1 MCVCIARCLPLGVY
15 IIHNPICVSGLV
27 SWGPSVYVSV
37 CRRSVLC
44 GCLSSCASPAG
55 CVLGL
60 GWCVPCLLSP
70 WEQNRAQGRGDTP
83 SLNSPFSWEPAWES
97 ECETKSRLRQELGP
111 LLQPAQAPGGN
122 CGSHRSDLPT
132 VPGCQEARLPAGLCC
147 QLPPWAWARSS
158 VSRAQP
164 AEGPH

>member
-1 MCVCIARCLPLGVY
+1 MSGPSFLGAECLCVCLPK
-15 IIHNPICVSGLV
+15 VS
-27 SWGPSVYVSV
+27 SVW
-37 CRRSVLC
+37 
-44 GCLSSCASPAG
+44 LSFSMCTSCWV

-60 GWCVPCLLSP
+60 DWCVPSLLSP
-70 WEQNRAQGRGDTP
+70 GSRIEPRAEVTHPPCAPCSPGNQPGRV
-83 SLNSPFSWEPAWES
+83 S
-97 ECETKSRLRQELGP
+97 ETKSRLRQELGP